1 MKIIVTGANG
11 QLAHAINDFTTKS
24 ADEYLFMDRD
34 SLDITNESAVRCVID
49 SIRPNIVVNCAAYTK
64 VDMAEDEPELAF
76 AVNCKGAGNIANAC
90 AGIGAL
96 LIHISTDYVFGGT
109 GNTPYIES
117 SAVDPLGVYGESKY
131 EGELAVEA
139 SGCDYIIIRTSWL
152 YSVYGNNFLKTMLNL
167 MCTRDEVKVVFDQVG
182 TPTNAHDLA
191 GMIVTMISTEKY
203 RELSYRNGRIGE
215 IFHYSNEGVC
225 SWFDFATEIRSSAG
239 LECAVKPC
247 HSSEF
252 PSKVTRPAY
261 SVLDKSKYYTTF
273 NVEIP
278 YWRDSVC
285 KTVLKLIGNKQ

>member
-1 MKIIVTGANG
+1 MKVIVTGANG
-11 QLAHAINDFTTKS
+11 QLAHSIMDITGKYPN
-24 ADEYLFMDRD
+24 EYLFMDRD
-34 SLDITNESAVRCVID
+34 SLDITKEKMVMEVLEAAMPDVVI
-49 SIRPNIVVNCAAYTK
+49 NCAAYTK

-76 AVNCKGAGNIANAC
+76 AVNCKGTDNLAKAC
-90 AGIGAL
+90 ASIGAL
-96 LIHISTDYVFGGT
+96 LVHISTDYVFGGT

-139 SGCDYIIIRTSWL
+139 SGCNYIIIRTSWL

-167 MCTRDEVKVVFDQVG
+167 MSTRNEVKVVFDQVG

-191 GMIVTMISTEKY
+191 NMIVTIISNGKY
-203 RELSYRNGRIGE
+203 RELARGNGRIGE
-215 IFHYSNEGVC
+215 IFHYSNEGIC
-225 SWFDFATEIRSSAG
+225 SWFDFATEIRNAAG
-239 LECAVKPC
+239 LECAVRPC

-273 NVEIP
+273 GDEIP

-285 KTVLKLIGNKQ
+285 KTVLQLMGNKQ